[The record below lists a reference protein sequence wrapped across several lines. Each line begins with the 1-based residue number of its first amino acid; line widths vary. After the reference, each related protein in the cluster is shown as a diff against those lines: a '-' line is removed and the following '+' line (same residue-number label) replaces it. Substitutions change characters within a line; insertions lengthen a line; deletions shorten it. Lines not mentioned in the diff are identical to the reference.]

1 LKCQHQTISATTR
14 CTGSNSTERG
24 EGRLGKAGEP
34 HGQVSPYAPETPDVA
49 LGDYPNLRGYGYDPT
64 NSQFSQDKEN
74 DPIRLMEQTRAGID
88 AHANLNESFGLYQ
101 PVATLGSHPFL
112 RDELSNPTE
121 REAGN
126 AEPFPTVK
134 LPKRRLRGDSREA

>member
-1 LKCQHQTISATTR
+1 MSA
-14 CTGSNSTERG
+14 ERG

-34 HGQVSPYAPETPDVA
+34 HGQVSPYAPATPEVP

-64 NSQFSQDKEN
+64 NSQFSQDKEG
-74 DPIRLMEQTRAGID
+74 DPIRLMESTRTAVN
-88 AHANLNESFGLYQ
+88 AHADLNQSYGLNQ

-126 AEPFPTVK
+126 AEPFPTEK
-134 LPKRRLRGDSREA
+134 LPKRG